1 LISRRSLIARVM
13 AAVLLSS
20 LAAAGAIAYQAVR
33 VRSLIAD
40 LSLIHDDF
48 VPVSRQ
54 LDELRRESRAVGRA
68 LALNDTEAL
77 RRTLRNS
84 QELTPSMLR
93 LEHALITLDRQI
105 ELLAREATGAEA
117 ASLVASLIAAAE
129 ELHVEQQRLRA
140 RISDL
145 AVELEA
151 NTSAVDA
158 KQRDAERLATRFESR
173 IDRLGTLVDGFA
185 DRAFELAREKEQQTV
200 RYVVIAVA
208 LSLMV
213 ASIALLYVARALRA
227 VDALRIAALRLRTGD
242 YRAAELPESDDEIGD
257 LAREFGHMSAS
268 ISERDQRLRSQNQEL
283 EAANDALQRE
293 HDARLRAERL
303 AAAGELASR
312 ITHEIRNPLSSMGLN
327 AEMLADSLTG
337 ASEDAR
343 FALRRIESDIARLN
357 ALTEDY
363 LSLARQPR
371 IDDEPVNLASLLR
384 GLLLLL
390 EPEAARNQTSI
401 TSTLPAEA
409 LVLGSTDGLQQV
421 FLNLL
426 QNAIRLLDAL
436 PDGRART
443 IEVTAELHTS
453 TVALHIDDSG
463 PGIAPADL
471 PHLFEPFWTRRPG
484 GTGLGLTISR
494 RIVELQGGTISV
506 APAGPLGG
514 ARFTVTLPRSP
525 APDAAQA

>member
-1 LISRRSLIARVM
+1 MISRRSLIARVM

-33 VRSLIAD
+33 VRSLIGD

-84 QELTPSMLR
+84 QELNPSMLR
-93 LEHALITLDRQI
+93 LEHALNTLDRQV
-105 ELLAREATGAEA
+105 ELLAKEAAGSEA
-117 ASLVASLIAAAE
+117 ASLITALVTASE
-129 ELHVEQQRLRA
+129 ELHVEQQRLKA

-151 NTSAVDA
+151 NTTAIDSR
-158 KQRDAERLATRFESR
+158 QRDAERLATRFESR

-208 LSLMV
+208 LSLTV

-227 VDALRIAALRLRTGD
+227 VEALRAAALRLRTGD
-242 YRAAELPESDDEIGD
+242 YRAAALPESDDEIGD

-268 ISERDQRLRSQNQEL
+268 ISERDQRLRAQNQEL
-283 EAANDALQRE
+283 EEANAALQRE

-327 AEMLADSLTG
+327 AEMLADSLSD

-371 IDDEPVNLASLLR
+371 IDDEPVNLPALLR

-390 EPEAARNQTSI
+390 EPEAARNATRIQA
-401 TSTLPAEA
+401 TLPADTR
-409 LVLGSTDGLQQV
+409 VLGSSDGLQQV
-421 FLNLL
+421 LLNLL
-426 QNAIRLLDAL
+426 QNALRLLESQPAE
-436 PDGRART
+436 RERR
-443 IEVTAELHTS
+443 IEISADFADDS
-453 TVALHIDDSG
+453 VALHIDDSG
-463 PGIAPADL
+463 PGIAPDDL

-494 RIVELQGGTISV
+494 RIVELQGGTIAV
-506 APAGPLGG
+506 LPAGPLGG

-525 APDAAQA
+525 SQAPVQV

>member
-1 LISRRSLIARVM
+1 MISRRSLIARVM

-84 QELTPSMLR
+84 QELNPSMLR

-117 ASLVASLIAAAE
+117 ASLISSLIAAAE
-129 ELHVEQQRLRA
+129 ELHVEQQRLKA

-145 AVELEA
+145 AAELEG

-200 RYVVIAVA
+200 RYVVVAVA
-208 LSLMV
+208 LSLAV

-227 VDALRIAALRLRTGD
+227 VDALRAAALRLRTGD

-283 EAANDALQRE
+283 EAANEALQRE

-312 ITHEIRNPLSSMGLN
+312 ITHEIRNPLSSKGLN
-327 AEMLADSLTG
+327 AEMLAHSLTG
-337 ASEDAR
+337 AS
-343 FALRRIESDIARLN
+343 
-357 ALTEDY
+357 
-363 LSLARQPR
+363 
-371 IDDEPVNLASLLR
+371 
-384 GLLLLL
+384 
-390 EPEAARNQTSI
+390 
-401 TSTLPAEA
+401 
-409 LVLGSTDGLQQV
+409 
-421 FLNLL
+421 
-426 QNAIRLLDAL
+426 
-436 PDGRART
+436 
-443 IEVTAELHTS
+443 
-453 TVALHIDDSG
+453 
-463 PGIAPADL
+463 
-471 PHLFEPFWTRRPG
+471 
-484 GTGLGLTISR
+484 
-494 RIVELQGGTISV
+494 
-506 APAGPLGG
+506 
-514 ARFTVTLPRSP
+514 
-525 APDAAQA
+525 